1 MPLVSLKEVLDWAEA
16 HNAAVPAFNIDNI
29 DIAQSLMLA
38 AEEEQ
43 KPVILAVGQ
52 GAIRVGRLDLLASV
66 VKTLAARSAL
76 PVVLHLDHGA
86 SFEQTVACIRAGFT
100 SVMFDGSSLPLR
112 ENIEQTRLVI
122 KAAHAVGVSVE
133 AELGD
138 SRGRGRDCR
147 KWSCKGQCRGGGGIY
162 QRRRCGCPG
171 GLHRQCAWSL

>member
-76 PVVLHLDHGA
+76 PCSTG
-86 SFEQTVACIRAGFT
+86 
-100 SVMFDGSSLPLR
+100 LR
-112 ENIEQTRLVI
+112 F
-122 KAAHAVGVSVE
+122 
-133 AELGD
+133 
-138 SRGRGRDCR
+138 
-147 KWSCKGQCRGGGGIY
+147 
-162 QRRRCGCPG
+162 RCGKILSRLDWLSRLPT
-171 GLHRQCAWSL
+171 Q

>member
-76 PVVLHLDHGA
+76 PVVLHLSCSTG
-86 SFEQTVACIRAGFT
+86 
-100 SVMFDGSSLPLR
+100 LR
-112 ENIEQTRLVI
+112 F
-122 KAAHAVGVSVE
+122 
-133 AELGD
+133 
-138 SRGRGRDCR
+138 
-147 KWSCKGQCRGGGGIY
+147 
-162 QRRRCGCPG
+162 RCGKILSRLDWLSRLPT
-171 GLHRQCAWSL
+171 Q

>member
-66 VKTLAARSAL
+66 VKRWPQIRS
-76 PVVLHLDHGA
+76 
-86 SFEQTVACIRAGFT
+86 T
-100 SVMFDGSSLPLR
+100 SCSAPGP
-112 ENIEQTRLVI
+112 
-122 KAAHAVGVSVE
+122 
-133 AELGD
+133 
-138 SRGRGRDCR
+138 
-147 KWSCKGQCRGGGGIY
+147 
-162 QRRRCGCPG
+162 RRQ
-171 GLHRQCAWSL
+171 L

>member
-66 VKTLAARSAL
+66 VKRWPQDPLCQLFCTWTTAPAL
-76 PVVLHLDHGA
+76 SKPLPA
-86 SFEQTVACIRAGFT
+86 SGL
-100 SVMFDGSSLPLR
+100 GLPL
-112 ENIEQTRLVI
+112 
-122 KAAHAVGVSVE
+122 
-133 AELGD
+133 
-138 SRGRGRDCR
+138 
-147 KWSCKGQCRGGGGIY
+147 SCSTGLRF
-162 QRRRCGCPG
+162 RCGKILSRLDWLSRLPT
-171 GLHRQCAWSL
+171 Q

>member
-66 VKTLAARSAL
+66 VKNAGRKIRSA
-76 PVVLHLDHGA
+76 
-86 SFEQTVACIRAGFT
+86 
-100 SVMFDGSSLPLR
+100 
-112 ENIEQTRLVI
+112 
-122 KAAHAVGVSVE
+122 
-133 AELGD
+133 
-138 SRGRGRDCR
+138 
-147 KWSCKGQCRGGGGIY
+147 SCSAPGP
-162 QRRRCGCPG
+162 RRQ
-171 GLHRQCAWSL
+171 L